1 MATNQKATLKKLMQP
16 KTSGEA
22 ETYLDELSSMLE
34 STREEFDA
42 LLSTKDDVL
51 STLDDE
57 KIDRYFDQ
65 ERELDKQIQVT
76 EVSENRLKIT
86 LEELKVKEGKSSAE
100 PIRKK
105 GIQAQQRGVE
115 IYKEYTEHAKAI
127 KALID
132 ELKDADT
139 QVRQAN
145 RECSELDDDH
155 VEINLP
161 IREVSRVFD
170 IFSPV
175 DLLKKSPK
183 VAMRLP
189 IIESYGK
196 YYVNNLDLSRMR

>member
-1 MATNQKATLKKLMQP
+1 MK
-16 KTSGEA
+16 
-22 ETYLDELSSMLE
+22 Y
-34 STREEFDA
+34 
-42 LLSTKDDVL
+42 TKN
-51 STLDDE
+51 T
-57 KIDRYFDQ
+57 
-65 ERELDKQIQVT
+65 
-76 EVSENRLKIT
+76 
-86 LEELKVKEGKSSAE
+86 
-100 PIRKK
+100 
-105 GIQAQQRGVE
+105 
-115 IYKEYTEHAKAI
+115 TEHAKAI

-139 QVRQAN
+139 KVRQAN

-161 IREVSRVFD
+161 IREVSRMFD

-196 YYVNNLDLSRMR
+196 YYVNNLDLSGMR